1 MGAFLKNTIVTGKF
15 KKNSNGCATFTL
27 QHEESQFIDYNSEYL
42 IEIKGRIDN
51 KREKFNRM
59 VITIS

>member
-1 MGAFLKNTIVTGKF
+1 MGAFLKDCFVTGKF

-27 QHEESQFIDYNSEYL
+27 QHEESQFIDYKAEYFV
-42 IEIKGRIDN
+42 EIKGRIDT